1 MRKNKGYQQDIYK
14 SWHRKERINSYA
26 QGSNLTLEQ
35 YIDFINKCV
44 DSRIE
49 TCKKEYE
56 KISHKTT
63 LMGEDLRKYWH
74 DWLLWEVRFDNH
86 CNLIPLDKALEMIK
100 EDRRE
105 IIGRRLYSK
114 WNGYQKRIVHKD
126 NQKFV
131 YNSGDGNNGYAN
143 SIRVPSLKR
152 SKSTWKRFYELFP
165 EAKGLKT
172 FRGCKLKK
180 I

>member
-14 SWHRKERINSYA
+14 SWRRKEQINSSA
-26 QGSNLTLEQ
+26 KGSNLTLEQ
-35 YIDFINKCV
+35 YINEKNEYFDK
-44 DSRIE
+44 RIK
-49 TCKKEYE
+49 TCKEGYE
-56 KISHKTT
+56 KILT
-63 LMGEDLRKYWH
+63 LNTLTNKELRKYCH
-74 DWLLWEVRFDNH
+74 DNMIWEVYFDDDD
-86 CNLIPLDKALEMIK
+86 NLIPLDKALEMIE
-100 EDRRE
+100 EDRRKT
-105 IIGRRLYSK
+105 IGRHLYSN
-114 WNGYQKRIVHKD
+114 WGGYQKRIVNKD

-131 YNSGDGNNGYAN
+131 YNTGGHNGHIT

-152 SKSTWKRFYELFP
+152 SKAIWKRFYELFP

>member
-14 SWHRKERINSYA
+14 SCRRKERINSYA
-26 QGSNLTLEQ
+26 KGSNLTLEQ
-35 YIDFINKCV
+35 YINEENTYFDI
-44 DSRIE
+44 RIK

-56 KISHKTT
+56 KISTLTTT
-63 LMGEDLRKYWH
+63 LTNKDLQKYCR
-74 DWLLWEVRFDNH
+74 DCTFWEVKFDNN
-86 CNLIPLDKALEMIK
+86 CNLIPLDKTLEMIE
-100 EDRRE
+100 EDRRKT
-105 IIGRRLYSK
+105 IGRRLYSN
-114 WNGYQKRIVHKD
+114 WGGYQKRIVNKD

-131 YNSGDGNNGYAN
+131 YNTGGHNGTVT

-152 SKSTWKRFYELFP
+152 SNNVWKRFYELFP